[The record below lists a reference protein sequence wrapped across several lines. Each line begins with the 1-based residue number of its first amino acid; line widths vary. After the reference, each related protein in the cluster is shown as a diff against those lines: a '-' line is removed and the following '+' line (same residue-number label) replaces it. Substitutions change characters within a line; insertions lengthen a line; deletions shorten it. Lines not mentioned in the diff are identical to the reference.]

1 MAFTKVVGAG
11 IHTES
16 NINSHNINSTG
27 IVTAIGLDVSGNA
40 TIGGVLTYEDVT
52 SIDSVGLITARNG
65 IQVTSGNIGIG
76 TNSPQEELHILNTNP
91 SIRLHHDNGNN
102 IFSQILQNG
111 PNLKIRLRNGSSN
124 GGMHVQGNTG
134 TDVTTF
140 VRVTNSG
147 NVGIG
152 TDIPSYKLDVRADHF
167 TKAVFK
173 GTGSNSNNIPFYI
186 MSGNS
191 ATQIGNHPTA
201 QEETIIFN
209 SSSNYLA
216 FETADTERL
225 RITGVGNVGI
235 GTDNPHQKLHISATN
250 PIIKFTDIDDNQ
262 SSMIRGASG
271 HLYLDTDNTN
281 RDIIFRG
288 GDSSTY
294 EVARITGD
302 GNVGIGTQSPQA
314 KLEVY
319 TDDTLIGG
327 IVQIIQDGTGDASI
341 DFQLKGTREYTLGID
356 NSDSDKFKL
365 SGSAGLGSNDLLT
378 VTSSGRLGLGL
389 VSPQAVM
396 HVEGGSEGNLLQL
409 SNTHTGATTSDGFV
423 MGINSSLTYLYNRE
437 NKHLTFGTNNTERLR
452 IDSGGRLLVNRIN
465 NDAPGG
471 SASKLQIRD
480 TTYTASIAVVRNDP
494 GGGGPSLIFGKSR
507 NATESDN
514 TLVQNGDTLGQI
526 SFFGADGSD
535 MNSTGAIIAAQVDG
549 TPGSNDMPGRLV
561 FKTTA
566 DGSASSTERLRIT
579 STGEVLINETSAR
592 SYVDGAGNTQTPKL
606 QVEADDN
613 TSSAISLT
621 YNSGGGSAG
630 RRASFMFAR
639 TADGSAVSNNSV
651 LGEVLF
657 MGEGNS
663 TLEKAA
669 SIRAEVDGA
678 PGTNDMPGRL
688 IFSTSADGSDS
699 PTERLRI
706 TSSGNVG
713 INSESPSATLEIK
726 DIGSTGPCVL
736 IRGATSSEGD
746 VTVPDGET
754 FNFGHWNYSSSA
766 FTERLRIDSS
776 GKIGIG
782 QNNPATTLE
791 IKSDANAQT
800 TATIPTLRITNDDGS
815 ASANDITGSVEFFT
829 EDSSDPNHISGFMRN
844 ISETNAGVNFS
855 LVFGTKSS
863 NIAGDATE
871 KLRIQSNGKLL
882 FGNHQNDRGAELQYE
897 GSEHAGIG
905 IHRNTNSH
913 GAPALQFSASRGTSA
928 GSNTIV
934 QSGDYLGMISFKGTD
949 GSDLANGAFIT
960 AIVDGTP
967 GNNDMPGRLGFWT
980 SPDGSQTP
988 VERLRITSGGDVLLN
1003 DTTNSIYNDTS
1014 GAGFNFKS
1022 HGQLVLKKQA
1032 SSVGDPLVWLN
1043 DTGQTTNKT
1052 IVLAQDGAEKGFV
1065 GLTGTSLSL
1074 GAGGSERLRITSAG
1088 AIKLNDNNIEPT
1100 GPGGNITTAYDN
1112 AGWEKIVFDA
1122 SYNQNPI
1129 GPNKIILQNDSNG
1142 GGWYAGFG
1150 IATNELSIYS
1160 GGNTVFYRGFNN
1172 ASAINESLRIDSGG
1186 RVTKPDQPRA
1196 LVEIYSTTT
1205 LSTGKVTNWASPMY
1219 NVGGL
1224 WDTTNKRFVAPIA
1237 GLYLVGGN
1245 FRLGAPGKIRVVRF
1259 MLNVYNT
1266 SGSKIAAYGGG
1277 VGGGNNYDG
1286 QSSGYDHPYV
1296 SFTNAAYLNANE
1308 YLELHLEEVGTE
1320 NTSYIQQSNNQ
1331 SHMWCVLL
1339 Q

>member
-452 IDSGGRLLVNRIN
+452 IDNGGRLLVNRTN

-471 SASKLQIRD
+471 SASKL
-480 TTYTASIAVVRNDP
+480 
-494 GGGGPSLIFGKSR
+494 
-507 NATESDN
+507 
-514 TLVQNGDTLGQI
+514 
-526 SFFGADGSD
+526 
-535 MNSTGAIIAAQVDG
+535 
-549 TPGSNDMPGRLV
+549 
-561 FKTTA
+561 
-566 DGSASSTERLRIT
+566 
-579 STGEVLINETSAR
+579 
-592 SYVDGAGNTQTPKL
+592 
-606 QVEADDN
+606 
-613 TSSAISLT
+613 
-621 YNSGGGSAG
+621 
-630 RRASFMFAR
+630 
-639 TADGSAVSNNSV
+639 
-651 LGEVLF
+651 
-657 MGEGNS
+657 
-663 TLEKAA
+663 
-669 SIRAEVDGA
+669 
-678 PGTNDMPGRL
+678 
-688 IFSTSADGSDS
+688 
-699 PTERLRI
+699 
-706 TSSGNVG
+706 
-713 INSESPSATLEIK
+713 
-726 DIGSTGPCVL
+726 
-736 IRGATSSEGD
+736 
-746 VTVPDGET
+746 
-754 FNFGHWNYSSSA
+754 
-766 FTERLRIDSS
+766 
-776 GKIGIG
+776 
-782 QNNPATTLE
+782 
-791 IKSDANAQT
+791 
-800 TATIPTLRITNDDGS
+800 
-815 ASANDITGSVEFFT
+815 
-829 EDSSDPNHISGFMRN
+829 
-844 ISETNAGVNFS
+844 
-855 LVFGTKSS
+855 
-863 NIAGDATE
+863 
-871 KLRIQSNGKLL
+871 
-882 FGNHQNDRGAELQYE
+882 
-897 GSEHAGIG
+897 
-905 IHRNTNSH
+905 
-913 GAPALQFSASRGTSA
+913 
-928 GSNTIV
+928 
-934 QSGDYLGMISFKGTD
+934 
-949 GSDLANGAFIT
+949 
-960 AIVDGTP
+960 
-967 GNNDMPGRLGFWT
+967 
-980 SPDGSQTP
+980 
-988 VERLRITSGGDVLLN
+988 
-1003 DTTNSIYNDTS
+1003 
-1014 GAGFNFKS
+1014 
-1022 HGQLVLKKQA
+1022 
-1032 SSVGDPLVWLN
+1032 
-1043 DTGQTTNKT
+1043 
-1052 IVLAQDGAEKGFV
+1052 
-1065 GLTGTSLSL
+1065 
-1074 GAGGSERLRITSAG
+1074 
-1088 AIKLNDNNIEPT
+1088 
-1100 GPGGNITTAYDN
+1100 
-1112 AGWEKIVFDA
+1112 
-1122 SYNQNPI
+1122 
-1129 GPNKIILQNDSNG
+1129 
-1142 GGWYAGFG
+1142 
-1150 IATNELSIYS
+1150 
-1160 GGNTVFYRGFNN
+1160 
-1172 ASAINESLRIDSGG
+1172 
-1186 RVTKPDQPRA
+1186 
-1196 LVEIYSTTT
+1196 
-1205 LSTGKVTNWASPMY
+1205 
-1219 NVGGL
+1219 
-1224 WDTTNKRFVAPIA
+1224 
-1237 GLYLVGGN
+1237 
-1245 FRLGAPGKIRVVRF
+1245 
-1259 MLNVYNT
+1259 
-1266 SGSKIAAYGGG
+1266 
-1277 VGGGNNYDG
+1277 
-1286 QSSGYDHPYV
+1286 
-1296 SFTNAAYLNANE
+1296 
-1308 YLELHLEEVGTE
+1308 
-1320 NTSYIQQSNNQ
+1320 
-1331 SHMWCVLL
+1331 
-1339 Q
+1339 

>member
-437 NKHLTFGTNNTERLR
+437 NKHLTFGTYNT
-452 IDSGGRLLVNRIN
+452 
-465 NDAPGG
+465 
-471 SASKLQIRD
+471 
-480 TTYTASIAVVRNDP
+480 
-494 GGGGPSLIFGKSR
+494 
-507 NATESDN
+507 
-514 TLVQNGDTLGQI
+514 
-526 SFFGADGSD
+526 
-535 MNSTGAIIAAQVDG
+535 
-549 TPGSNDMPGRLV
+549 
-561 FKTTA
+561 
-566 DGSASSTERLRIT
+566 
-579 STGEVLINETSAR
+579 
-592 SYVDGAGNTQTPKL
+592 
-606 QVEADDN
+606 
-613 TSSAISLT
+613 
-621 YNSGGGSAG
+621 
-630 RRASFMFAR
+630 
-639 TADGSAVSNNSV
+639 
-651 LGEVLF
+651 
-657 MGEGNS
+657 
-663 TLEKAA
+663 
-669 SIRAEVDGA
+669 
-678 PGTNDMPGRL
+678 
-688 IFSTSADGSDS
+688 
-699 PTERLRI
+699 
-706 TSSGNVG
+706 
-713 INSESPSATLEIK
+713 
-726 DIGSTGPCVL
+726 
-736 IRGATSSEGD
+736 
-746 VTVPDGET
+746 
-754 FNFGHWNYSSSA
+754 
-766 FTERLRIDSS
+766 
-776 GKIGIG
+776 
-782 QNNPATTLE
+782 
-791 IKSDANAQT
+791 
-800 TATIPTLRITNDDGS
+800 
-815 ASANDITGSVEFFT
+815 
-829 EDSSDPNHISGFMRN
+829 
-844 ISETNAGVNFS
+844 
-855 LVFGTKSS
+855 
-863 NIAGDATE
+863 
-871 KLRIQSNGKLL
+871 
-882 FGNHQNDRGAELQYE
+882 
-897 GSEHAGIG
+897 
-905 IHRNTNSH
+905 
-913 GAPALQFSASRGTSA
+913 
-928 GSNTIV
+928 
-934 QSGDYLGMISFKGTD
+934 
-949 GSDLANGAFIT
+949 
-960 AIVDGTP
+960 
-967 GNNDMPGRLGFWT
+967 
-980 SPDGSQTP
+980 
-988 VERLRITSGGDVLLN
+988 ERLRITSGGNLKLPDNAKIELGGAQTGAGDLEIYYNGTDGFINQKNNALKIQHNGSLKSYFGSNTLN
-1003 DTTNSIYNDTS
+1003 LQDNYKLGLGTANDLQIYHTTSGTSWIRHTNSSEYFILEGNQLDFRDYATGVYRARMGTAVQLYYNGNNVKLSTTNTGITVTGEVATS
-1014 GAGFNFKS
+1014 QDYPNIRPTLDLNFAAE
-1022 HGQLVLKKQA
+1022 KKLDPRITYRRTGSA
-1032 SSVGDPLVWLN
+1032 SFTDEFGKVVIVGDNAPRFDHDPTTRECKGLLLEESRTNLLSYSIPDSSWQVSQATITENAGIAPDGTNTAVLHSDNNTSNQHLLYTTATVSSGTNYVVTSYLKQPSSNSRRYYSLTIHGLGYIIFDIQNGTVHNSSGTGIQGASITAVDNGWYRVKAHYITNNTNGNIYWLPIG
-1043 DTGQTTNKT
+1043 D
-1052 IVLAQDGAEKGFV
+1052 D
-1065 GLTGTSLSL
+1065 GTSVVYTGASTAQGMLIWGCQLEASTFETSYIPTFGSTATRGKDLAEIDGEDFTDFFNQTEGTINCAYWL
-1074 GAGGSERLRITSAG
+1074 G
-1088 AIKLNDNNIEPT
+1088 NDNS
-1100 GPGGNITTAYDN
+1100 GMR
-1112 AGWEKIVFDA
+1112 VF
-1122 SYNQNPI
+1122 QI
-1129 GPNKIILQNDSNG
+1129 NDSNNSVIDIV
-1142 GGWYAGFG
+1142 AGSG
-1150 IATNELSIYS
+1150 SGS
-1160 GGNTVFYRGFNN
+1160 GGYGYVST
-1172 ASAINESLRIDSGG
+1172 GG
-1186 RVTKPDQPRA
+1186 VAQA
-1196 LVEIYSTTT
+1196 NGGQSTTNANYLNKLHVVT
-1205 LSTGKVTNWASPMY
+1205 LAYKEN
-1219 NVGGL
+1219 
-1224 WDTTNKRFVAPIA
+1224 DIA
-1237 GLYLVGGN
+1237 GINKNTGVLTTDTSATLDGAYNQVTFYQEANGADQLNGHLQRVQYYPK
-1245 FRLGAPGKIRVVRF
+1245 RLP
-1259 MLNVYNT
+1259 
-1266 SGSKIAAYGGG
+1266 
-1277 VGGGNNYDG
+1277 
-1286 QSSGYDHPYV
+1286 
-1296 SFTNAAYLNANE
+1296 
-1308 YLELHLEEVGTE
+1308 
-1320 NTSYIQQSNNQ
+1320 NNQ
-1331 SHMWCVLL
+1331 LKNL
-1339 Q
+1339 NNQ